1 MAEHVHKNVFLQ
13 VNQQRIEKLLYDIE
27 IYKMQGSY
35 GGNLNLAEIQT
46 IIRSLSVQITNQAG
60 MIFDLEKKL
69 SEKN

>member
-27 IYKMQGSY
+27 TYKMQGSY
-35 GGNLNLAEIQT
+35 GGNLNLSEIQT
-46 IIRSLSVQITNQAG
+46 IIRALSVQITNQAG